1 MMGSL
6 TGGTGTVVDGG
17 EGGAVLVP
25 VPFSGMDWVKFD
37 AAAMLVRLLRAAL
50 SVNVM
55 APVVVPEDGA
65 T

>member
-1 MMGSL
+1 MVSL
-6 TGGTGTVVDGG
+6 SEAGTVVAGG

-25 VPFSGMDWVKFD
+25 EPLSAMDWVKFD
-37 AAAMLVRLLRAAL
+37 PAAVLVRLLRAAL

-55 APVVVPEDGA
+55 LPVGAPEDGA